1 MKTIYSLLAVAFL
14 SMFSIAQNTSN
25 LIVFSEDGLKFY
37 LILNGI
43 RQNETPVTNVKVVDL
58 NQPYYSAKIIFQDPK
73 QPVLE
78 KKYLQVTDADGNGAL
93 EVTYKIKKNNKMVN
107 VLRFFSQVP
116 ITQAA
121 PPSTEVPVV
130 HFNTTPMPEISTTV
144 VTQETTVTSGNV
156 GNTNTNVSTGSNGAN
171 TNVSVNMGGL
181 GINMNVNINDPT
193 LNNSTST
200 STSYTTTTTTTTT
213 NSNLNT
219 NTASTSS
226 QNVSNTTS
234 CDAANA
240 MSSSSFSAA
249 KQTITKQSFDD
260 TRLTTVKQILKS
272 NCLSSA
278 QIKEIMLLFNFE
290 ANKLEVA
297 KIAHPK
303 CVDKNNYF
311 LINDAFQFESS
322 VEELNSS
329 IK

>member
-1 MKTIYSLLAVAFL
+1 MKSIYSLFTFVFL
-14 SMFSIAQNTSN
+14 SISSIAQNTSN

-58 NQPYYSAKIIFQDPK
+58 NQPYYSVKIIFEDSK

-78 KKYLQVTDADGNGAL
+78 KKYLQVTDAEGQGTL

-130 HFNTTPMPEISTTV
+130 HFNTTPMPEISSTV
-144 VTQETTVTSGNV
+144 VTQETTVTSGSV
-156 GNTNTNVSTGSNGAN
+156 GNTNLETGNNVAN

-181 GINMNVNINDPT
+181 GINMNVNINDPS

-200 STSYTTTTTTTTT
+200 STSYTKTTTTTTT
-213 NSNLNT
+213 NSNLNP
-219 NTASTSS
+219 NTASTST
-226 QNVSNTTS
+226 QNAPNTTS

-260 TRLTTVKQILKS
+260 TKLSTAKQIIKT
-272 NCLSSA
+272 NCLSSQ
-278 QIKEIMLLFNFE
+278 QIKEIMLLFSFE
-290 ANKLEVA
+290 ETRLTLA
-297 KIAHPK
+297 KMSHERCI
-303 CVDKNNYF
+303 DKNNYF
-311 LINDAFQFESS
+311 MINDSFTFDSS
-322 VEELNSS
+322 VEELNNS

>member
-14 SMFSIAQNTSN
+14 SISSIAQNTSN

-58 NQPYYSAKIIFQDPK
+58 NQPYYSAKIIFEDPK

-78 KKYLQVTDADGNGAL
+78 KKYLQVTDAEGQGAL

-116 ITQAA
+116 IAQAA
-121 PPSTEVPVV
+121 PPSSEVPVV

-144 VTQETTVTSGNV
+144 VTQETTVTSGSV
-156 GNTNTNVSTGSNGAN
+156 GNTNIETGNNGAN

-219 NTASTSS
+219 NTASTSA

-234 CDAANA
+234 CDATNA

-260 TRLTTVKQILKS
+260 TKLSTAKQIIKT
-272 NCLSSA
+272 NCLSSQ
-278 QIKEIMLLFNFE
+278 QIKEIMLLFSFE
-290 ANKLEVA
+290 ETRLTLA
-297 KIAHPK
+297 KMAHER
-303 CVDKNNYF
+303 CIDKNNYF
-311 LINDAFQFESS
+311 MINDAFTFDSS
-322 VEELNSS
+322 VEELNNS